1 MIQSYFGGGKGK
13 TSSAVGSIIRCL
25 GSGKK
30 VLFVQFLKNNDSS
43 ELEIL
48 RKLSGVDILVSEEP
62 YHLFDNQKS
71 ERTGP
76 LSRAYQRL
84 LEQITTVISDYSLVV
99 LDEILDVIDFGYL
112 PEETLL
118 TLLRQFKDWLE
129 FILTGHKISPN
140 IADISDYISEVKE
153 VKHPY
158 QKGMSP
164 RKGFEY

>member
-1 MIQSYFGGGKGK
+1 MIQSYFGNGKGK

-25 GSGKK
+25 GSKKK
-30 VLFVQFLKNNDSS
+30 VLFVQFLKNNDSY
-43 ELEIL
+43 ELEFL
-48 RKLSGVDILVSEEP
+48 SNLSGVDILISEEP

-71 ERTGP
+71 ERTGN
-76 LSRAYQRL
+76 LSRAYQQL
-84 LEQITTVISDYSLVV
+84 LEQISMMISGYDLIV

-112 PEETLL
+112 SEETLL
-118 TLLRQFKDWLE
+118 ILLSQYKDRVE

-140 IADISDYISEVKE
+140 LADISDYISEVKE

-158 QKGMSP
+158 QKGMPP